1 MYKISTYRRQM
12 YGIIPTLHEKKID
25 KFEDTKSRLHRKKYK
40 QCKRER
46 IKREKKNYK
55 SPEIKGRFSL

>member
-1 MYKISTYRRQM
+1 M

-46 IKREKKNYK
+46 IKRGKKNYK